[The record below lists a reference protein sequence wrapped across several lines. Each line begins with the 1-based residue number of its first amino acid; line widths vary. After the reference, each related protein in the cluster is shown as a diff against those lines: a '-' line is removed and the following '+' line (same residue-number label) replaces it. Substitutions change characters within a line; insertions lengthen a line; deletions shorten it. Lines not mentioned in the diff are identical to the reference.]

1 MATTKKCVKFY
12 AEADIEAFLENIP
25 AQTKSTWL
33 NNAVRAA
40 MEKEQGASASASELK
55 SLKKFL
61 TSKKNAPPLYLAL
74 ADLLDDFEQVS

>member
-40 MEKEQGASASASELK
+40 IEKEQGASELR